1 MKTFLL
7 LIILMISILVTL
19 PPGNQVQASNPG
31 DQTSFLVDNQSTAL
45 AALTQE
51 KGGVVSASSDTED
64 PNVAVSKLVEPVEG
78 GNFFSDN
85 WGALVLGLFGF
96 IDLVARLTPT
106 EKDNSIVN
114 FLMTLLNS
122 IIPNFKKG
130 GGSFKLLSK

>member
-1 MKTFLL
+1 MIL
-7 LIILMISILVTL
+7 LIGLLVSL
-19 PPGNQVQASNPG
+19 PPGNVVKASILP
-31 DQTSFLVDNQSTAL
+31 DQTSLAIDNSQITPAAL
-45 AALTQE
+45 AQE
-51 KGGVVSASSDTED
+51 EGGVQ
-64 PNVAVSKLVEPVEG
+64 VEPEQTNVGQEST

-85 WGALVLGLFGF
+85 WGALLMGILGF

-122 IIPNFKKG
+122 IIPNLKKG

>member
-1 MKTFLL
+1 M
-7 LIILMISILVTL
+7 ILMIGLLVTL
-19 PPGNQVQASNPG
+19 PYGNQVQASNPS
-31 DQTSFLVDNQSTAL
+31 DQTSFVVDNQSTEPAGL
-45 AALTQE
+45 SQEEGGVQALTEQTNVGQE
-51 KGGVVSASSDTED
+51 ST
-64 PNVAVSKLVEPVEG
+64 

-85 WGALVLGLFGF
+85 WGALLMGILGF

-122 IIPNFKKG
+122 IIPNLKKG

>member
-1 MKTFLL
+1 MIL
-7 LIILMISILVTL
+7 LIGLLVTM
-19 PPGNQVQASNPG
+19 PYGNQIHASNPS
-31 DQTSFLVDNQSTAL
+31 DQTSFVVDNQSTEPAGL
-45 AALTQE
+45 SQEEGGVQALTEQTNVGQE
-51 KGGVVSASSDTED
+51 ST
-64 PNVAVSKLVEPVEG
+64 

-85 WGALVLGLFGF
+85 WGALLMGILGF

-122 IIPNFKKG
+122 IIPNLKKG